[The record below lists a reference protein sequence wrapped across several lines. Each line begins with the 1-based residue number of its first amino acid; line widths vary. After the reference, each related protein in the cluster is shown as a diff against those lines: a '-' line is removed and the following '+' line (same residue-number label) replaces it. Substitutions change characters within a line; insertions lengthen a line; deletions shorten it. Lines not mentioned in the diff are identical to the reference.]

1 MTTVTMSRPS
11 GASLR
16 QFLAERGVVVALLGL
31 LVAAAIWA
39 PDFFDSTNIQNTLR
53 RAAILGIVAVGQTLV
68 LMVRGVDLS
77 VGAMIALTAVGVT
90 SSNGPWTGFAIV
102 VAGAIVVGA
111 VNTWLIAKRQVPP
124 FVATFGMLVLLEGV
138 RLIWTRGS
146 SSGSAPVGLVDLAR
160 GTIGPIPIP
169 VIVWIG
175 VSIVAAVVTTSTLSG
190 RRFLLSGA
198 NERMAELSGVRTSR
212 TKLAAYVACAL
223 LAVVSGAFLTGF
235 VGYVDRFIGQGTDL
249 DTVTAALLGGARFGG
264 GEGSFLGTA
273 AGALLISSIFTFII
287 VLGLRPELQLITKGL
302 VLIAALGLQG
312 VRRP

>member
-1 MTTVTMSRPS
+1 MTAATMTRSS

-16 QFLAERGVVVALLGL
+16 RFAAERGVVVALLGL
-31 LVAAAIWA
+31 LVAAGIWA
-39 PDFFDSTNIQNTLR
+39 PNFFDSTNIQNTLR

-77 VGAMIALTAVGVT
+77 VGAMIALTAVGIT
-90 SSNGPWTGFAIV
+90 SSTGPWAGFGLVLI
-102 VAGAIVVGA
+102 GAVVVGG
-111 VNTWLIAKRQVPP
+111 VNTWLIARRNVPP

-146 SSGSAPVGLVDLAR
+146 SSGSAPAGLVDLAR
-160 GTIGPIPIP
+160 GTVGPIPVP
-169 VIVWIG
+169 VIVWIA
-175 VSIVAAVVTTSTLSG
+175 VSAVAALVTNSTLAG
-190 RRFLLSGA
+190 RRFILSGA

-212 TKLAAYVACAL
+212 TKLAAYIACAL

-264 GEGSFLGTA
+264 GEGSFFGTA
-273 AGALLISSIFTFII
+273 VGALLISSIFTFII

-312 VRRP
+312 ARRR